1 MNDTEQNKTIT
12 ATFLNEGKS
21 TLGLWLPFALS
32 DLYILLMCNIRMQ
45 SSKPEQIK
53 IPKRHEILA
62 GWCLPMLS
70 KSLEADEKER
80 EALELFRSV
89 EKLNERYGK

>member
-1 MNDTEQNKTIT
+1 
-12 ATFLNEGKS
+12 
-21 TLGLWLPFALS
+21 
-32 DLYILLMCNIRMQ
+32 MQ
-45 SSKPEQIK
+45 SAKPDQIK
-53 IPKRHEILA
+53 IPKRYEILA

-89 EKLNERYGK
+89 ENLNKKYNK